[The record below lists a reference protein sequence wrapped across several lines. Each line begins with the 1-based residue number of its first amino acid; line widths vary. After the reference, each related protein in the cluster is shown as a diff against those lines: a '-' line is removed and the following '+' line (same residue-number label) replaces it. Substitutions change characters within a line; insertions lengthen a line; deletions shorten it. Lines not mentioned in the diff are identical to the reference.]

1 MVEAMSHIPTPM
13 KFRRISSACSNH
25 RSQSAELA
33 LEGPIS
39 QRSSAVGRY
48 SQGLYCWVSRQ
59 CRRILHRTLA
69 NIQAG
74 HVLIVDPL
82 GQQPFGPSHDT
93 ELRVVVR
100 IDDLRV
106 YRHMLFGGTL
116 AAAEAYLQG
125 KWVCSDLTTLLRI
138 MAHNLDSLQTI
149 QRQSAF
155 WLAPLRRWQQWQT
168 RNSRDGSRRNIAAH
182 YDLSNQFF
190 GLMLDRTMMYSSGIF
205 ERPEA
210 SLEEAS
216 LAKLGRICRKLNLT
230 PESHV
235 LEIGTGWGGFA
246 EYAAKHY
253 GCRVTTTT
261 ISQQQHEFSQRRIMD
276 AGLAERVTL
285 LKQDY
290 RDLTGQY
297 DHVVSIEMIEAV
309 GREYLDTYFQKCC
322 QLLKPSGTMLL
333 QAITIPDERVNRYAR
348 GIDFI
353 QRYIFP
359 GGFLPSYGLISNSL
373 ARTTDLRIVHAEDFG
388 PHYAKT
394 LKAWRSNFFDNL
406 PRIRALGMDDYF
418 LRMWEYYLA
427 YCEAGFT
434 ERQIGVSQLV
444 LARPSHRGDSILGDL

>member
-1 MVEAMSHIPTPM
+1 M
-13 KFRRISSACSNH
+13 KLSRVPSACSSS
-25 RSQSAELA
+25 RSQATELA
-33 LEGPIS
+33 VEGPIS
-39 QRSSAVGRY
+39 HRPSAAGRY

-59 CRRILHRTLA
+59 CRKILHRTLSS
-69 NIQAG
+69 ITAG

-82 GQQPFGPSHDT
+82 GQNQFGPSHDT
-93 ELRVVVR
+93 ALRVVVR

-106 YRHMLFGGTL
+106 YRQMMFGGTL

-125 KWVCSDLTTLLRI
+125 KWVCSDLTALLRI
-138 MAHNLDSLQTI
+138 MAHNLQSLQSI
-149 QRQSAF
+149 ERQSAF
-155 WLAPLRRWQQWQT
+155 WLAPVRRFQQWRT
-168 RNSRDGSRRNIAAH
+168 RNSRDGSRKNIAAH

-190 GLMLDRTMMYSSGIF
+190 GLMLDRTMMYSSGVF
-205 ERPEA
+205 EHPNA
-210 SLEEAS
+210 TLEEAS
-216 LAKLGRICRKLNLT
+216 IAKLERICRKLNLT
-230 PESHV
+230 PQSHV

-246 EYAAKHY
+246 EYAAKIY

-261 ISQQQHEFSQRRIMD
+261 ISQQQYEFSKQRIEQ
-276 AGLAERVTL
+276 AGLTDRVTL

-297 DHVVSIEMIEAV
+297 DHLVSIEMIEAV

-322 QLLKPSGTMLL
+322 QLLKPNGTMVL

-348 GIDFI
+348 GVDFI

-359 GGFLPSYGLISNSL
+359 GGFLPSYGLIASSL
-373 ARTTDLRIVHAEDFG
+373 ARTTDMRLVHAEDFG
-388 PHYAKT
+388 PHYART
-394 LKAWRSNFFDNL
+394 LKEWRGNFIDNL

-427 YCEAGFT
+427 YCEAGFA

-444 LARPSHRGDSILGDL
+444 MSRPTFRGDSILGQL

>member
-1 MVEAMSHIPTPM
+1 MSDIPTSINLTHIPSPCT
-13 KFRRISSACSNH
+13 RH
-25 RSQSAELA
+25 RSQSAESA
-33 LEGPIS
+33 WEGPIS
-39 QRSSAVGRY
+39 HRPSFAGRF

-59 CRRILHRTLA
+59 CRNILHETLA
-69 NIQAG
+69 NITSG

-82 GQQPFGPSHDT
+82 GQQTFGPSHDV

-100 IDDLRV
+100 VDDLRV
-106 YRHMLFGGTL
+106 YRQMLLGGTL

-125 KWVCSDLTTLLRI
+125 KWVCSDLTALMRI
-138 MAHNLDSLQTI
+138 MAQNLDSLQGI
-149 QRQSAF
+149 ERKSAF
-155 WLAPLRRWQQWQT
+155 WLAPARRWQQWLT
-168 RNSRDGSRRNIAAH
+168 RNSRSGSRKNIASH

-190 GLMLDRTMMYSSGIF
+190 ALMLDRTMMYSSGIY
-205 ERPEA
+205 EHPEA
-210 SLEEAS
+210 TLEEAS
-216 LAKLGRICRKLNLT
+216 LAKLERICRKLNLS
-230 PESHV
+230 PASHV

-246 EYAAKHY
+246 EYAAKNY

-261 ISQQQHEFSQRRIMD
+261 ISQQQYEFSQRRIEQ
-276 AGLAERVTL
+276 AGLADRVTL

-309 GREYLDTYFQKCC
+309 GREYLDAYFQKCC
-322 QLLKPSGTMLL
+322 QLLKPNGTMLL
-333 QAITIPDERVNRYAR
+333 QAITIPDERVQRYAS

-359 GGFLPSYGLISNSL
+359 GGFLPSYGLIASSL
-373 ARTTDLRIVHAEDFG
+373 ASKTNLRIIHAEDFG
-388 PHYAKT
+388 PHYAQT
-394 LKAWRSNFFDNL
+394 LRAWQKNFHDNL

-427 YCEAGFT
+427 YCEAGFD

-444 LARPSHRGDSILGDL
+444 MARPAYRGTSILAQL